1 MNFGELKNIKTIL
14 RLINLNY
21 NEGLNSS
28 EFLLIANKIMIWEN
42 INIKPLTEKEL
53 DQVVALDNVCLGGL
67 WSLKGYQREIAS
79 PNSSLF
85 IMTISSQSEEQV
97 IGLACFWAVLEEAH
111 ITLLAIHPDFQ
122 GQGLGK
128 SLLNY
133 LLAEA
138 ENKGLKRATLEVAE
152 NNLKA
157 LSLYQKFG
165 FQEAGRR
172 KRYYQKTGE
181 DALVL
186 WKKFE
191 DDRQ

>member
-1 MNFGELKNIKTIL
+1 MIL
-14 RLINLNY
+14 
-21 NEGLNSS
+21 
-28 EFLLIANKIMIWEN
+28 EN

-67 WSLKGYQREIAS
+67 WSLRGYQREIAS

-85 IMTISSQSEEQV
+85 IMTINSQSEEQV

-157 LSLYQKFG
+157 LSLYQKLG
-165 FQEAGRR
+165 FKEAGRR
-172 KRYYQKTGE
+172 KKYYQKTGE

-186 WKKFE
+186 WKKFD
-191 DDRQ
+191 DDRQCNYEL

>member
-1 MNFGELKNIKTIL
+1 LNFGELKNIKTIL